1 MTAAIGDRYR
11 KAAELGPQRLFSLMR
26 NRIIEPRWT
35 GEGDAFTYVRQAE
48 TGATETVLIDP
59 EAGSR
64 VILPTQEQKPVPAGS
79 RILSPDGKR
88 EVLRKGHDLAL
99 RDVATGE
106 ETVLLDGGEPFF
118 AWGRLVDNSM
128 VHLLL
133 KPIVDTL
140 APVFTGFSPSGRYVF
155 SARVDE
161 RAAPSWP
168 FVEHLPADGH
178 RPRLHEIRG
187 LLQGEGDDSA
197 PELAFVDLTD
207 GSRCVVPLEPTV
219 VHSMV
224 SNGTGA
230 FTWSKDENTV
240 YVFSHSTGQTT
251 ASILTMD
258 VRTGQSRI
266 AVSETDT
273 RSTRPTRSSTGFHS
287 SKCCPRPKKS
297 SGSRSA
303 TAGGISTSMT

>member
-11 KAAELGPQRLFSLMR
+11 KAAELGPQRLFGLMR

-64 VILPTQEQKPVPAGS
+64 VILPTQEQRAVPAGR

-88 EVLRKGHDLAL
+88 EVFRKGHDLAL

-140 APVFTGFSPSGRYVF
+140 APVFTGFCRRVATSSAHASTSGPRRRGRSSSICRPMAIVRACTR
-155 SARVDE
+155 SAACS
-161 RAAPSWP
+161 RAK
-168 FVEHLPADGH
+168 E
-178 RPRLHEIRG
+178 
-187 LLQGEGDDSA
+187 
-197 PELAFVDLTD
+197 
-207 GSRCVVPLEPTV
+207 
-219 VHSMV
+219 
-224 SNGTGA
+224 
-230 FTWSKDENTV
+230 
-240 YVFSHSTGQTT
+240 TT
-251 ASILTMD
+251 AP
-258 VRTGQSRI
+258 QSW
-266 AVSETDT
+266 
-273 RSTRPTRSSTGFHS
+273 RSST
-287 SKCCPRPKKS
+287 
-297 SGSRSA
+297 
-303 TAGGISTSMT
+303 